1 MDISKDY
8 QVGPLERLALMFG
21 GEGGKGAVCYAS
33 AIDNY
38 KKYLAELLG
47 TFALVF
53 IGAGSVCANYYLVQ
67 SGSPGFGLLGIAI
80 AFGFVVVAVAY
91 SLGYI
96 SGAHINP
103 AVTISM
109 VTTRRMKVGVGFM
122 YIVSQVAGATLG
134 GYMLKVLFPNALAG
148 AFLGTCV
155 LGADVTVTQAI
166 VMETVITF
174 LLVFVVYATVI
185 DKRSTPALAGLAIG
199 FVVLFGVMVGGAISG
214 GSMNPARVFG
224 PAMASG
230 HFANHYVWWVGPI
243 LGGIAAGFTYD
254 LLFAEKKV
262 KLPIINSL
270 VNKNSAKNGT
280 RKINNGRIGNRRP
293 TLA

>member
-1 MDISKDY
+1 MDINKDY
-8 QVGPLERLALMFG
+8 QLSPIERLALIFC
-21 GEGGKGAVCYAS
+21 GEGGTSAAYLTS

-53 IGAGSVCANYYLVQ
+53 VGAGCVCADYYLVKN
-67 SGSPGFGLLGIAI
+67 GSQGFGLLGIAI

-91 SLGYI
+91 SLGYV

-109 VTTRRMKVGVGFM
+109 VVTRRIKAGVGAM
-122 YIVSQVAGATLG
+122 YIVSQVAGATFA
-134 GYMLKVLFPNALAG
+134 GYLLKVLFPEALASV
-148 AFLGTCV
+148 FLGTCV
-155 LGADVTVTQAI
+155 LGSNVSVAQAI
-166 VMETVITF
+166 VMEAVITF
-174 LLVFVVYATVI
+174 LLVFVVYATVV

-230 HFANHYVWWVGPI
+230 HFANHYVWWIGPI
-243 LGGIAAGFTYD
+243 VGGVTAGFTYD
-254 LLFAEKKV
+254 LIFSEKK
-262 KLPIINSL
+262 KQHPL
-270 VNKNSAKNGT
+270 VNGIKRKNSMVKT
-280 RKINNGRIGNRRP
+280 RKTNNRKLGNRRS

>member
-1 MDISKDY
+1 
-8 QVGPLERLALMFG
+8 MFG

-33 AIDNY
+33 AIENY

-53 IGAGSVCANYYLVQ
+53 IGAGSVCANYYLVK

-280 RKINNGRIGNRRP
+280 RKTNNGRIGNRRP

>member
-1 MDISKDY
+1 MEISRDY
-8 QVGPLERLALMFG
+8 QIGPLERLALMFG
-21 GEGGKGAVCYAS
+21 GEGGKGSVCYAS
-33 AIDNY
+33 AIENY

-47 TFALVF
+47 TFALIF
-53 IGAGSVCANYYLVQ
+53 IGSGSVCANYYLVQ

-103 AVTISM
+103 AVTVSM
-109 VTTRRMKVGVGFM
+109 IATRRIKAGVGGM
-122 YIVSQVAGATLG
+122 YIVSQIAGATLA
-134 GYMLKVLFPNALAG
+134 GYLLKMLFPEALASV
-148 AFLGTCV
+148 FLGTCV
-155 LGADVTVTQAI
+155 LGSSVNVTQAI
-166 VMETVITF
+166 VMEAVITF

-230 HFANHYVWWVGPI
+230 HFANHYVWWIGPI
-243 LGGIAAGFTYD
+243 VGGLVAGFTYD
-254 LLFAEKKV
+254 ILFSEKK
-262 KLPIINSL
+262 KQLPLISSL
-270 VNKNSAKNGT
+270 VKKDSMNRA
-280 RKINNGRIGNRRP
+280 RKANNGRISHRRP

>member
-1 MDISKDY
+1 
-8 QVGPLERLALMFG
+8 MFG
-21 GEGGKGAVCYAS
+21 GEGGKGAACLTS
-33 AIDNY
+33 AVTNY

-53 IGAGSVCANYYLVQ
+53 VGSGCVCADYYLVQ
-67 SGSPGFGLLGIAI
+67 SGSQGFGLLGIAI

-109 VTTRRMKVGVGFM
+109 VVTKRMKSGVGVM
-122 YIVSQVAGATLG
+122 YIVSQVVGATLA
-134 GYMLKVLFPNALAG
+134 GYLLKALFPEALASV
-148 AFLGTCV
+148 FLGTCV
-155 LGADVTVTQAI
+155 LGSTVSVSQAI
-166 VMETVITF
+166 IMEAVITF
-174 LLVFVVYATVI
+174 LLVFVVFATVI

-224 PAMASG
+224 PALASG
-230 HFANHYVWWVGPI
+230 HFANHYVWWIGPI
-243 LGGIAAGFTYD
+243 VGGVLAGFTYD
-254 LLFAEKKV
+254 IFFSEKK
-262 KLPIINSL
+262 KRLANIKGIAKKRSING
-270 VNKNSAKNGT
+270 NGV
-280 RKINNGRIGNRRP
+280 RKTNNGRIGTRRP

>member
-1 MDISKDY
+1 MDISRDY
-8 QVGPLERLALMFG
+8 QLGPLERLALMFG
-21 GEGGKGAVCYAS
+21 GEGGKGDICLAS
-33 AIDNY
+33 TIANY

-53 IGAGSVCANYYLVQ
+53 IGSGSVCANYYLVK

-80 AFGFVVVAVAY
+80 SFGFVVVAVAY

-103 AVTISM
+103 AVTIAM
-109 VTTRRMKVGVGFM
+109 VCTRRIKAGVGVM
-122 YIVSQVAGATLG
+122 YIVSQIAGATFA
-134 GYMLKVLFPNALAG
+134 GYLLKMLFPEALTSV
-148 AFLGTCV
+148 FLGTCV
-155 LGADVTVTQAI
+155 LGANVTVTQAI
-166 VMETVITF
+166 VMEAVITF
-174 LLVFVVYATVI
+174 LLVFVVFATVV

-230 HFANHYVWWVGPI
+230 HFANHYVWWIGPI
-243 LGGIAAGFTYD
+243 VGGITAGFAYE
-254 LLFAEKKV
+254 LLFSEKK
-262 KLPIINSL
+262 KRLPL
-270 VNKNSAKNGT
+270 VNGLANKASMNGA
-280 RKINNGRIGNRRP
+280 RKTNNGKLGKRLP
-293 TLA
+293 ALV